1 MKTVLLC
8 GGKGTR
14 MGEIT
19 ELIPKPLAKI
29 GGKPILWHIMKS
41 YSGFGFTDFVL
52 CLGYKGEKIKDY
64 FSKNNHEKWD
74 IEFVDTGLETNTGG
88 RVKKIEDYVDGRFLC
103 NYGDGLGDVD
113 LDALIKFHGKKGKA
127 ATLTAVNPLSQ
138 FGIMEI
144 GDSGTITKFREK
156 PKLEHWINGGFFVF
170 EKKVFDY
177 LGENSVLE
185 REPFENLAKDGE
197 IAAFK
202 HTGFWECMDT
212 FKDNMLLNELWES
225 GKAPWKKWSD

>member
-41 YSGFGFTDFVL
+41 YSSFGFTDFVL
-52 CLGYKGEKIKDY
+52 CLGYKGEKIKEH
-64 FSKNNHEKWD
+64 FTKNNHEKWN
-74 IEFVDTGLETNTGG
+74 IEFVDTGLDTNTGG
-88 RVKKIEDYVDGRFLC
+88 RIKKVESLIDGQFLC

-113 LDALIKFHGKKGKA
+113 LGSLIKFHEEKKKA

-138 FGIMEI
+138 FGIMDI
-144 GDSGTITKFREK
+144 GNSGIITRFKEK

-170 EKKVFDY
+170 EKRVFDY
-177 LGENSVLE
+177 LEGNSVLE
-185 REPFENLAKDGE
+185 REPFENLANDGE

-202 HTGFWECMDT
+202 HEGFWECMDT
-212 FKDNMLLNELWES
+212 FKDNMLLNELWDS